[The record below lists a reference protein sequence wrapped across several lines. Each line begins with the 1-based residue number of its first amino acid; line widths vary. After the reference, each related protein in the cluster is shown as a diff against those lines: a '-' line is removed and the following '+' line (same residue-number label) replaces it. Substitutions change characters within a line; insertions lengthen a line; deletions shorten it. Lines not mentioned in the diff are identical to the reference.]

1 MTCTALATILA
12 SLLSVQTCPAAVRL
26 ADGPSGCLVATDH
39 YQLIVGVASDP
50 MVRLMARDGK
60 HELTTLRSLWLEA
73 DGKRFTTTP
82 ADPRPHFHPLHSG
95 PYLVE
100 LHLENLVLAGD
111 RDEWA
116 GLAELSLFCQEDRV
130 YLLAAFICADKEW
143 VNRGLYVYPAPEGHR
158 DCPPVGPSAYGLS
171 LGVDT
176 GHAAPTLS
184 TFDCV
189 VDGKPKLYLRR
200 TVPREASLRRA
211 NGAISAACQPVPESW
226 QRGSAHEVGAMVA
239 VGSGPTGSWFRP
251 FEDGDP
257 LPVTAFAMTMGQAVG
272 FDPARGV
279 YALTA
284 QTSGTP
290 EPPRGLRAGTR
301 YTVRNTGARRTI
313 LVDQRDPWGG
323 ISGGILR
330 DGAGEPLPIVPQ
342 FGLNFPELNAEA
354 GEPGWATMT
363 YPLDL
368 APNETREIRAEH
380 LYHALSDRE
389 IIYLTSLDNV
399 GDPLLLQTTV
409 GRCESHTLTTGPYP
423 GELKPGNELR
433 INDFRRIYSQIKVR
447 SVSAIL
453 PTFFGYWDAAG
464 TYQGLMPGLIS
475 FRETSPFLIE
485 YTVDAATPDRAVAGR
500 VRIWQAAH
508 SDMTRVFTDVSLG
521 VRKAVRL
528 SPDRPAPLC
537 FLRHHA
543 FNPMAF
549 RKFAF
554 TALDGSTRA
563 GDLDFARAVPVN
575 GSPMAAL
582 PLACLYQAS
591 NGLDQGLP
599 CSDITGNP
607 GFVLLDWDVTIGG
620 RPVRPGCYAF
630 TCGANDGGE
639 DGAYARDVAVVP
651 SDRVTEIAAG
661 SHIRYRAVQMVFG
674 DNSSDATAMERE
686 RDRWA
691 VHPLHAAATIGEV
704 LSNDPPEIRAR
715 AGRIACEIAGGAD
728 WVPVR
733 VVGFQ
738 PGKRLHVRQT
748 DASGSRELG
757 PGAPDEPWYNAWPA
771 KDARC
776 GFTFLI
782 RTGRAGEAVKLEA
795 WQ

>member
-1 MTCTALATILA
+1 MLAFLAAALLITSARSPAGAT
-12 SLLSVQTCPAAVRL
+12 VRL
-26 ADGPSGCLVATDH
+26 RDGPTGCLVATDH
-39 YQLIVGVASDP
+39 YQLTVDVTSDP
-50 MVRLMARDGK
+50 MVRLMDARGRGD
-60 HELTTLRSLWLEA
+60 LASLDSLWLEE
-73 DGKRFTTTP
+73 GGRRYTP
-82 ADPRPHFHPLHSG
+82 APADRRRHFHPLRSG

-100 LHLENLVLAGD
+100 LHLENVVLASDGG
-111 RDEWA
+111 EWP
-116 GLAELSLFCQEDRV
+116 GLAELSLFCHEDRV
-130 YLLAAFICADKEW
+130 YLLAAFICPKGEW
-143 VNRGLYVYPAPEGHR
+143 VNRGLYVYRATEGHR
-158 DCPPVGPSAYGLS
+158 DYPPAAPATY
-171 LGVDT
+171 GVDLRLA
-176 GHAAPTLS
+176 GADVPPQRYKEACILGGAPTVALCPTAPADRELAS
-184 TFDCV
+184 GRDRVTFSARA
-189 VDGKPKLYLRR
+189 VDTPW
-200 TVPREASLRRA
+200 
-211 NGAISAACQPVPESW
+211 QP
-226 QRGSAHEVGAMVA
+226 GSAHEVGGVVIVTDSPQHANRELDAEQVD
-239 VGSGPTGSWFRP
+239 PRP
-251 FEDGDP
+251 VRFD
-257 LPVTAFAMTMGQAVG
+257 VTIGEGGQY
-272 FDPARGV
+272 DPARGV
-279 YALTA
+279 YTLVA

-368 APNETREIRAEH
+368 AANETREVRAEH
-380 LYHALSDRE
+380 LYHGLSDRE
-389 IIYLTSLDNV
+389 IIYLTSLDNI

-409 GRCESHTLTTGPYP
+409 GRGESHTLTTGPYP
-423 GELKPGNELR
+423 GDLKPGNELR
-433 INDFRRIYSQIKVR
+433 LNDFRRIYSQIKVR

-453 PTFFGYWDAAG
+453 PTFFGYWDASGA
-464 TYQGLMPGLIS
+464 YQGLLSGFVT
-475 FRETSPFLIE
+475 FRETSPFLID
-485 YTVDAATPDRAVAGR
+485 YTVDAATPDGAVTGR
-500 VRIWQAAH
+500 VRLWQAAH
-508 SDMTRVFTDVSLG
+508 ADMTRVFTDVSLD

-528 SPDRPAPLC
+528 SPDRPAPLF

-549 RKFAF
+549 RKFGF
-554 TALDGSTRA
+554 TAPDGTTRT
-563 GDLDFARAVPVN
+563 GDLDFSRAVPVN
-575 GSPMAAL
+575 GAPMGAL

-607 GFVLLDWDVTIGG
+607 GFVLLDCDVTIGG
-620 RPVRPGCYAF
+620 RPVRPGCHAF

-651 SDRVTEIAAG
+651 ADRLTEIPAG
-661 SHIRYRAVQMVFG
+661 SRIHYRAVQMVFG
-674 DNSSDATAMERE
+674 DNSSDATVMERE

-691 VHPLHAAATIGEV
+691 VHPLHAVATIGEV
-704 LSNDPPEIRAR
+704 LSSDPPEIRAR
-715 AGRIACEIAGGAD
+715 AGRVACEVTGGAD
-728 WVPVR
+728 WVPLR

-738 PGKRLHVRQT
+738 PGRKLHVRQT

-771 KDARC
+771 RDGQC

-782 RTGRAGEAVKLEA
+782 RTDTAGEPVKLEA